1 MQKLKWQ
8 YKTDL
13 EKAGLKVAK
22 LLQHGLALPPSPR
35 LGRVGAGGPF
45 PEKRSHF
52 QAFWVGGIVRNM
64 LMKRE
69 SDNID
74 IATDAT
80 PEQIE
85 KMLNQVKIK
94 NTSVGKQF
102 GSILAI
108 IHGFKIEITTFRAE
122 GRYSDKRHPD
132 AVEFIRDYLQDA
144 KRRDFTINALYFDPT
159 TKELSDPTI
168 GIKDLGLKL
177 LRFVGDPK
185 KRIDEDALRMLRG
198 VRLATQLGFKLER
211 NSFAAIKTRAKY
223 IQGISG
229 ERVKAELD
237 KILLSRNRADGI
249 KLLDDIG
256 LLKFIVPESQAIRVF
271 SHKSKLYHLE
281 GSIFDHT
288 LLALGKITEPN
299 LDLIYAILF
308 HDIGKPQ
315 KQQKVL
321 KAEGWVISTK
331 GHAATG
337 ASIFLAFA
345 NKFKFSKTS
354 RDNTAWLIQN
364 HMLMF
369 EFCDMRP
376 FKQLQLAWHPMFLW
390 LLRHFYYDEAA
401 TKRKNY
407 LDDHHKK
414 YLRSLKIGKS
424 LLQKIADTKDLV
436 RVLAKGDLIMKH
448 SGLKPGRDLGSKIQE
463 VKTQIVFGKIKTEA
477 NLKEYLSAKIAQEG
491 LTNHSNTSTL

>member
-1 MQKLKWQ
+1 MQKLKWK

-22 LLQHGLALPPSPR
+22 LLQHGLALPPPR
-35 LGRVGAGGPF
+35 RRGGVGAGGPF

-177 LRFVGDPK
+177 LRFVGDPR

-198 VRLATQLGFKLER
+198 VRLATQLSFKLEK
-211 NSFAAIKTRAKY
+211 NTFAAIKTRAKY
-223 IQGISG
+223 IQSISG
-229 ERVKAELD
+229 ERIKAELD
-237 KILLSRNRADGI
+237 KILLSENRVAGLE
-249 KLLDDIG
+249 LLDKTG
-256 LLKFIVPESQAIRVF
+256 LLRFLIPQMEELKKF
-271 SHKSKLYHLE
+271 SHKSKKYHLE
-281 GSIFDHT
+281 GNMF
-288 LLALGKITEPN
+288 
-299 LDLIYAILF
+299 
-308 HDIGKPQ
+308 
-315 KQQKVL
+315 
-321 KAEGWVISTK
+321 
-331 GHAATG
+331 
-337 ASIFLAFA
+337 
-345 NKFKFSKTS
+345 
-354 RDNTAWLIQN
+354 N
-364 HMLMF
+364 H
-369 EFCDMRP
+369 
-376 FKQLQLAWHPMFLW
+376 
-390 LLRHFYYDEAA
+390 
-401 TKRKNY
+401 
-407 LDDHHKK
+407 
-414 YLRSLKIGKS
+414 
-424 LLQKIADTKDLV
+424 
-436 RVLAKGDLIMKH
+436 
-448 SGLKPGRDLGSKIQE
+448 
-463 VKTQIVFGKIKTEA
+463 
-477 NLKEYLSAKIAQEG
+477 
-491 LTNHSNTSTL
+491 

>member
-1 MQKLKWQ
+1 MQKLKWK

-22 LLQHGLALPPSPR
+22 LLQHGLALPPPR
-35 LGRVGAGGPF
+35 RRGGVGAGGPF

-237 KILLSRNRADGI
+237 KILLSDNRSEGI
-249 KLLDDIG
+249 RLLEKIS
-256 LLKFIVPESQAIRVF
+256 LLKFISPDLDNMKKVF
-271 SHKSKLYHLE
+271 STSKIFHLE
-281 GSIFDHT
+281 GDKLTHS
-288 LLALGKITEPN
+288 
-299 LDLIYAILF
+299 
-308 HDIGKPQ
+308 
-315 KQQKVL
+315 
-321 KAEGWVISTK
+321 
-331 GHAATG
+331 
-337 ASIFLAFA
+337 
-345 NKFKFSKTS
+345 
-354 RDNTAWLIQN
+354 
-364 HMLMF
+364 LMVA
-369 EFCDMRP
+369 D
-376 FKQLQLAWHPMFLW
+376 A
-390 LLRHFYYDEAA
+390 
-401 TKRKNY
+401 
-407 LDDHHKK
+407 
-414 YLRSLKIGKS
+414 LKI
-424 LLQKIADTKDLV
+424 KDLED
-436 RVLAKGDLIMKH
+436 RK
-448 SGLKPGRDLGSKIQE
+448 
-463 VKTQIVFGKIKTEA
+463 
-477 NLKEYLSAKIAQEG
+477 
-491 LTNHSNTSTL
+491 